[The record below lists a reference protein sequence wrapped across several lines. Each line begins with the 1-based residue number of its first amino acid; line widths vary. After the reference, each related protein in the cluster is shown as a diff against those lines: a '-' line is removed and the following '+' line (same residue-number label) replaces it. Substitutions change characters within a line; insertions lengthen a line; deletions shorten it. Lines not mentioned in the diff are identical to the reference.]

1 MAAISG
7 QTTVT
12 TAGTAV
18 QLSATEFRIN
28 GPLIV
33 KGLDGNTGATYVGND
48 GAGDV
53 TASNGYELGA
63 GDAVVFDYV
72 GDLQDIWVDSAT
84 DGDIVCWIAA
94 QVM

>member
-53 TASNGYELGA
+53 TASNGLIMLETFRIFGL
-63 GDAVVFDYV
+63 
-72 GDLQDIWVDSAT
+72 IPRPTAT
-84 DGDIVCWIAA
+84 
-94 QVM
+94 

>member
-7 QTTVT
+7 QTTVS

-18 QLSATEFRIN
+18 QLSTSESRTN
-28 GPLIV
+28 GPLII
-33 KGLDGNTGATYVGND
+33 KGLDGNTGNVYVGND

-72 GDLQDIWVDSAT
+72 GDLRSIWVDAAT
-84 DGDIVCWIAA
+84 NGDKVCWVAS
-94 QVM
+94 QVI